1 MAKALAL
8 VALLVAGSVAIASAM
23 TTYYVGDS
31 QGWTTGIDYTRWAG
45 NKAFVVGDKLG
56 E

>member
-8 VALLVAGSVAIASAM
+8 ALLVAGFAALASAM

-31 QGWTTGIDYTRWAG
+31 QGWTTGVDYTRWAA
-45 NKAFVVGDKLG
+45 NKAFVVGDRLG